1 MGRIPFFSI
10 LHMSPDCLLAIA
22 QLEHVELLAMQA
34 GYLPNRECC
43 DLISSLP
50 AGVRLTMLADCC
62 ATRLC
67 PVFLHSNCFKRFSI
81 RDSWSLASWYMLVR
95 DLVGQTKSQFWYFKI
110 LWCLHLSGLM
120 LHWCFP
126 CNLYTMSLWVIL
138 KSIWRHHHHLQLCS
152 KGALWVST
160 FATTLGCWPQTVD
173 CNISSKW
180 NESWRC
186 GSRWQQ
192 WGWDDLAAAGW
203 GVEEQPVWIYL
214 MSLFLPESGWN
225 MVLMFLDDV

>member
-1 MGRIPFFSI
+1 
-10 LHMSPDCLLAIA
+10 
-22 QLEHVELLAMQA
+22 
-34 GYLPNRECC
+34 
-43 DLISSLP
+43 
-50 AGVRLTMLADCC
+50 
-62 ATRLC
+62 
-67 PVFLHSNCFKRFSI
+67 
-81 RDSWSLASWYMLVR
+81 MLVR

-110 LWCLHLSGLM
+110 LWCLHLSRLM

-126 CNLYTMSLWVIL
+126 CNLLWVIL

-173 CNISSKW
+173 RNISSKW

-203 GVEEQPVWIYL
+203 GVEEQPGDYMKIETVFEFTWWVCFSQSQVEVWCLCFL
-214 MSLFLPESGWN
+214 MVYGA
-225 MVLMFLDDV
+225 